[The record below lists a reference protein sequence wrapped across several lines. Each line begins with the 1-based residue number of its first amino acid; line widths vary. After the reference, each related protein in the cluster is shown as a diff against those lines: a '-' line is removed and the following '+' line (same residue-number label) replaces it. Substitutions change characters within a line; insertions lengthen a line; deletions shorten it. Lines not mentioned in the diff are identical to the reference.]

1 MKRIVLCSVALA
13 AMFAVSTSILG
24 SHAAP
29 TGRSVPPNM
38 MLLEEAQARLDVNKL
53 AIEEFEDLSLVYSN
67 PAAH

>member
-13 AMFAVSTSILG
+13 ATFAVTTSILG

-29 TGRSVPPNM
+29 TDRSVPPNM
-38 MLLEEAQARLDVNKL
+38 MVLEEVQARVDVNKL
-53 AIEEFEDLSLVYSN
+53 AINEFEDLSLVYSS